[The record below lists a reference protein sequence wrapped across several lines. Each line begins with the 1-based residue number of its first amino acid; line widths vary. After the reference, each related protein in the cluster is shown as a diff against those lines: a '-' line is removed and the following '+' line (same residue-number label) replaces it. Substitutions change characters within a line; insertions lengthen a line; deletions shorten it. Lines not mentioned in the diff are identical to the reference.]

1 MIDLTKINIV
11 TCRENLDCMNGTIAS
26 IISKRIDVVR
36 QIAVYK
42 QENNLPIINKNREKQ
57 VILLFEREFIKHG
70 IKPEAGRIIAKA
82 LIDIAIM
89 EERQI
94 IKDI

>member
-1 MIDLTKINIV
+1 MIV
-11 TCRENLDCMNGTIAS
+11 S
-26 IISKRIDVVR
+26 IISKRIDIVR

-57 VILLFEREFIKHG
+57 VILSFEREFIKHG

-94 IKDI
+94 IEDI